1 MKKILL
7 FILILIVQQDL
18 LATES
23 LIIDVRTDNEWNNG
37 YIENAKHIPISELKK
52 RLNEIQ
58 AFRDQPVFTYC
69 AAGKRAERAKNL
81 LIENGFTNVTNLGGI
96 QDASKE
102 LDKDIIEKNLD

>member
-1 MKKILL
+1 MKKIFL
-7 FILILIVQQDL
+7 FILILFVQQDL
-18 LATES
+18 FATES

-37 YIENAKHIPISELKK
+37 YIENAKHIPVSELKQ

-58 AFRDQPVFTYC
+58 AFKDQPVFTYC

-96 QDASKE
+96 KDASKKLE
-102 LDKDIIEKNLD
+102 KDIIE

>member
-58 AFRDQPVFTYC
+58 AFKDQPVFTYC

-81 LIENGFTNVTNLGGI
+81 LIENGFTNVTNLGGH
-96 QDASKE
+96 
-102 LDKDIIEKNLD
+102 LRNWTKNR

>member
-52 RLNEIQ
+52 RLSEIQ
-58 AFRDQPVFTYC
+58 AFKDQPVFTYC

-96 QDASKE
+96 QDASTK
-102 LDKDIIEKNLD
+102 LDKDIVE

>member
-7 FILILIVQQDL
+7 FILTLIVQQDL

-58 AFRDQPVFTYC
+58 AFKDQPVFTYC

-102 LDKDIIEKNLD
+102 LDKDIIK

>member
-7 FILILIVQQDL
+7 FILILIVQKDL

-58 AFRDQPVFTYC
+58 AFKDQPVFTYC

-96 QDASKE
+96 HDASKK
-102 LDKDIIEKNLD
+102 LDKDIIE

>member
-52 RLNEIQ
+52 RLSEIQ
-58 AFRDQPVFTYC
+58 AFKDKPVFTYC

-96 QDASKE
+96 QDASTK
-102 LDKDIIEKNLD
+102 LDKDIVE

>member
-58 AFRDQPVFTYC
+58 ALKYQPVFTYC

-102 LDKDIIEKNLD
+102 LDKDIIE

>member
-1 MKKILL
+1 MKRILL
-7 FILILIVQQDL
+7 FTLILIVQQDL

-37 YIENAKHIPISELKK
+37 YIENAKHIPVSELKK

-58 AFRDQPVFTYC
+58 AFKDQPVFTYC

-81 LIENGFTNVTNLGGI
+81 LIKNGFTNVTNLGGI
-96 QDASKE
+96 QDASKK
-102 LDKDIIEKNLD
+102 LDKDIVE

>member
-52 RLNEIQ
+52 
-58 AFRDQPVFTYC
+58 D
-69 AAGKRAERAKNL
+69 
-81 LIENGFTNVTNLGGI
+81 
-96 QDASKE
+96 
-102 LDKDIIEKNLD
+102 

>member
-7 FILILIVQQDL
+7 FTLILIVQQDL

-58 AFRDQPVFTYC
+58 AFKDQPVFTYC

-96 QDASKE
+96 QDASTK
-102 LDKDIIEKNLD
+102 LDKDIVE

>member
-37 YIENAKHIPISELKK
+37 YIENAKHIPISVLKK
-52 RLNEIQ
+52 R
-58 AFRDQPVFTYC
+58 
-69 AAGKRAERAKNL
+69 RAKNL

-96 QDASKE
+96 QDASTK
-102 LDKDIIEKNLD
+102 LDKDIVE

>member
-1 MKKILL
+1 MKKIFL

-18 LATES
+18 FATES

-37 YIENAKHIPISELKK
+37 YIENAKHIPVSELKQ

-58 AFRDQPVFTYC
+58 AFKDQPVFTYC

-81 LIENGFTNVTNLGGI
+81 LIENGFTNVTNLGSI
-96 QDASKE
+96 HDASKK
-102 LDKDIIEKNLD
+102 LDKDIIE